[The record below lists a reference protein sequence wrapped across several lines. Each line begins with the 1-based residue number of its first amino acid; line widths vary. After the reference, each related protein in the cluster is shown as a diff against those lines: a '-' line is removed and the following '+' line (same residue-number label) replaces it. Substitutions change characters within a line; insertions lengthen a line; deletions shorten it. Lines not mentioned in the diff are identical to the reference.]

1 VFIRVHLWL
10 KRFLLQ
16 FKELDREGGIMSE
29 VSNDREYRRRAL
41 AKIHIAKKELGL
53 SDADYRDV
61 VRSAVPGK
69 ESAADL
75 TDDELRM
82 LLDRLAELG
91 WRPRLP
97 RVVERPM
104 PPMVWQA
111 RELWLRLHRQ
121 GKVHHP
127 SWAALGRFA
136 KRMTGVA
143 DLRRLSVKQAT
154 VVIEALKQWLERVE

>member
-1 VFIRVHLWL
+1 MA
-10 KRFLLQ
+10 
-16 FKELDREGGIMSE
+16 D

-53 SDADYRDV
+53 SEEDYRDL

-75 TDDELRM
+75 TDTELRQ

-97 RVVERPM
+97 RVTERPL
-104 PPMVWQA
+104 PPMVWKA
-111 RELWLRLHRQ
+111 RELWLQLHRL
-121 GKVHHP
+121 GKVRNP
-127 SWAALGRFA
+127 SWASLGRFA
-136 KRMTGVA
+136 KRMTGVG
-143 DLRRLSVKQAT
+143 DLRRLSVRQAT
-154 VVIEALKQWLERVE
+154 VVIEALKQWLDRVE